1 MKGFEQM
8 NWQRGNQSFIFR
20 GGSKCIESIILP
32 CAQVKTFR
40 KESGNAE
47 VKHFNQRSR
56 LTYMTVK
63 YLTNELFAAPCC
75 VKYLYSTLTLS

>member
-47 VKHFNQRSR
+47 VKHFNQRF
-56 LTYMTVK
+56 
-63 YLTNELFAAPCC
+63 LFACLVYFLLPL
-75 VKYLYSTLTLS
+75 KSTEILMCLS